1 MPRFLILQLARF
13 GDLVQ
18 TGRLIKSLQTRGEVH
33 LCLDRSLAPL
43 AGILYPGVTIHSL
56 AAHST
61 GQDLGTVF
69 HTARSVLP
77 RLAAEDFEEVYNL
90 NYSGLSLAL
99 STLFEPER
107 VRGHVLE
114 AGQPLMDHWAE
125 LAFRWTRRRQN
136 APINLVDYWA
146 WLDASGAPSVSGSA
160 VNPPAAP
167 GGRGIGVV
175 LAGRNARRSLPPEVL
190 APIIHTLAKARGAK
204 KVFLLGGTG
213 EREAARELLRHASS
227 GLAGICEDRSGRTDW
242 QGLVDALIGLDLVLT
257 PDTGTMHLAA
267 HLGVPVLACF
277 LSSAWAFETGPY
289 GKGHSV
295 LQATSDCA
303 PCVESRPCDNELACL
318 EPFRRKETLR
328 FLATGMPRDL
338 PPDLALLEPRF
349 DALGQWLAPVAG
361 QDPRANERAARRAW
375 LAADLGLWEQGDPL
389 FQGFDNMQ
397 EVQDTVDALCL
408 ERDWMT
414 ENRKPGA
421 RGE

>member
-18 TGRLIKSLQTRGEVH
+18 TGRLIKSLHTRGEVH
-33 LCLDRSLAPL
+33 LCLDGSLAPL
-43 AGILYPGVTIHSL
+43 AGILYPGVTVHSL
-56 AAHST
+56 AGHST
-61 GQDLGTVF
+61 GQDLATVF
-69 HTARSVLP
+69 HTARNALS
-77 RLAAEDFEEVYNL
+77 RLTGEHFDEIYNL

-99 STLFEPER
+99 SALFEPER
-107 VRGHVLE
+107 VRGHVLA

-125 LAFRWTRRRQN
+125 LAFRWTRRRTV

-146 WLDASGAPSVSGSA
+146 WLDAAGAPAVAGSA
-160 VNPPAAP
+160 VNPSAAP

-190 APIIHTLAKARGAK
+190 TPIIQTLAKARGAK
-204 KVFLLGGTG
+204 KVFLFGGMG

-227 GLAGICEDRSGRTDW
+227 ALAGICEDHSGRTDW
-242 QGLVDALIGLDLVLT
+242 QGLVDAMVGLDLVLT

-289 GKGHSV
+289 GEGHSV
-295 LQATSDCA
+295 LQATPDCA

-318 EPFRRKETLR
+318 EPFRRRETLR
-328 FLATGMPRDL
+328 FLATGQARNL
-338 PPDLALLEPRF
+338 PPDLTLLEPRF

-361 QDPRANERAARRAW
+361 QDPHADARATRRSW
-375 LAADLGLWEQGDPL
+375 LAAVQGLW
-389 FQGFDNMQ
+389 Q
-397 EVQDTVDALCL
+397 EAGPHFKDVHAAWDTLHALCL

-414 ENRKPGA
+414 ENRKPGV